1 MARGAIASLP
11 KFICFSASI
20 TRVLSRSGASPG
32 KKRTQLRREYSRS
45 RKDGPAADRLVDHV
59 DRGEHGRIGDVGR
72 ARRDAACD
80 DLIVSCGERARV
92 FRREVV

>member
-1 MARGAIASLP
+1 MARGATASLP

-45 RKDGPAADRLVDHV
+45 RKDGPRPIDWSITSIEANTVASVMSAA
-59 DRGEHGRIGDVGR
+59 R
-72 ARRDAACD
+72 AAM
-80 DLIVSCGERARV
+80 LPVTILS
-92 FRREVV
+92 